1 MSDDDSPDNVLQM
14 PRIGSP
20 PPPPVPPSPTLNGA
34 SQPPDA
40 APGVV
45 RVSAFDAPA
54 VPHAPSTVGSVP
66 AALRSDGVAPAA
78 PDPHGLPPRTGAL
91 SLAAVLAIALAAFEG
106 LQTWLQEAGPR
117 RAEAAKHERE
127 MDLLA
132 AKARADA
139 ARLGA
144 EADKEHARARVPS
157 SHAYGRSALGR
168 GAGGPGRAG
177 GGVGPG
183 RSGSGRTAPSGA
195 SAQGRST
202 GAGGRAPGGRAGLGS
217 SGSPAGAG
225 RNGGSSGRNGAGG
238 TRNGPSQDRN
248 GGLRGRNG
256 GTGGGRAGG
265 SGNTAGSGTRGAG
278 AAGGARGPAPGTDGK
293 GRRSPRQAVADWWR
307 KGKKSAG
314 GSGGSG
320 ASGGPG
326 ATTGPK
332 PSRGGSGT
340 AASGGRG
347 PVKGGPTFWD
357 DLKNRVGAG
366 GRSKPSRSTDGIPPN
381 HGTGKPPTVGGAT
394 GSSSQDRVHLKDAAW
409 EAVNDRWKKRRDAW
423 TADASERR
431 RGKNDARDGGKSGS
445 GWRRK
450 ADSGGRRKQDHAPR
464 GGEPGPHGYDQ
475 PRSSPFDQGPEGPV
489 TITVEQVD
497 PPGTHAKRWE
507 PTAIAPSRQAL
518 PKQAAPVLP
527 RAPQRPAGPRPGTT
541 RRKEPIPMPPA
552 PTPAARTA
560 APAAAAGGA
569 LASQHATDISLGK
582 ALQVLTALTTDGM
595 ETYDDAVA
603 LAGRA
608 RRLLAELE
616 QMTDDLERTHNV
628 SGPRTKRAIA
638 GLMESVSEMTATVER
653 LAQAALDAA
662 ERAEAEETAMARDY
676 RPTQDATADAGLHTP
691 SARIHN
697 EN

>member
-1 MSDDDSPDNVLQM
+1 MSDDDSPDNVLRM

-20 PPPPVPPSPTLNGA
+20 PPPPVPPPPTLDEGSRA
-34 SQPPDA
+34 PDA

-45 RVSAFDAPA
+45 RISAFDAPA
-54 VPHAPSTVGSVP
+54 VPHAPSTAGSVP

-139 ARLGA
+139 AHLGA

-195 SAQGRST
+195 STQGRST

-248 GGLRGRNG
+248 GGLRGQNG

-320 ASGGPG
+320 SSGGPG

-332 PSRGGSGT
+332 PSRGGPGSQ
-340 AASGGRG
+340 ASGGRG

-357 DLKNRVGAG
+357 DLKNRVGVG
-366 GRSKPSRSTDGIPPN
+366 GRTKPSRSTDGTPPN
-381 HGTGKPPTVGGAT
+381 HSTSKPPTVGGAT

-423 TADASERR
+423 TADASERQ

-445 GWRRK
+445 GRRRK

-507 PTAIAPSRQAL
+507 PTAIAPSRQTL
-518 PKQAAPVLP
+518 PNQATPVLP

-552 PTPAARTA
+552 PTPAARTETPQ
-560 APAAAAGGA
+560 PAARGA
-569 LASQHATDISLGK
+569 LTSQHATDINLGK

-595 ETYDDAVA
+595 ETYDDAVN

-616 QMTDDLERTHNV
+616 QMTDDLDHTHNV
-628 SGPRTKRAIA
+628 SGSRTKRAIA